1 MWNLEM
7 IYFSLSIE
15 GELDKLAAQR
25 GLGDPRHRRDLRE
38 LITSTKLTIST
49 CIFLLSYQDNYF
61 KPQIV
66 LDELKKIELTG
77 EGILSEADFVL
88 VASLI
93 SFITIDL
100 KDDYDRER
108 FTTLFFPDK
117 LSEHLDLKIRFWKFH
132 RMKITKIYFY
142 WFIFSSSFCWIA
154 GIIIWGHKVLNGKFL
169 FSEPHNDLIIP
180 TMEIYVFGWSYVLWS
195 TQVQRLNQCSFQR
208 LLKN

>member
-1 MWNLEM
+1 MCCDCDAHSKNHNFTNSQ
-7 IYFSLSIE
+7 FSHSVDTFIL
-15 GELDKLAAQR
+15 QF
-25 GLGDPRHRRDLRE
+25 
-38 LITSTKLTIST
+38 
-49 CIFLLSYQDNYF
+49 CF

-117 LSEHLDLKIRFWKFH
+117 LSEHLDLKIRF
-132 RMKITKIYFY
+132 
-142 WFIFSSSFCWIA
+142 
-154 GIIIWGHKVLNGKFL
+154 
-169 FSEPHNDLIIP
+169 
-180 TMEIYVFGWSYVLWS
+180 
-195 TQVQRLNQCSFQR
+195 
-208 LLKN
+208 

>member
-1 MWNLEM
+1 M
-7 IYFSLSIE
+7 
-15 GELDKLAAQR
+15 AAQR

-100 KDDYDRER
+100 KDDYDRDR
-108 FTTLFFPDK
+108 FNQII
-117 LSEHLDLKIRFWKFH
+117 SHL
-132 RMKITKIYFY
+132 
-142 WFIFSSSFCWIA
+142 
-154 GIIIWGHKVLNGKFL
+154 GISHL
-169 FSEPHNDLIIP
+169 
-180 TMEIYVFGWSYVLWS
+180 
-195 TQVQRLNQCSFQR
+195 
-208 LLKN
+208 

>member
-1 MWNLEM
+1 MMWNLEI

-108 FTTLFFPDK
+108 FTL
-117 LSEHLDLKIRFWKFH
+117 
-132 RMKITKIYFY
+132 
-142 WFIFSSSFCWIA
+142 IFS
-154 GIIIWGHKVLNGKFL
+154 
-169 FSEPHNDLIIP
+169 PD
-180 TMEIYVFGWSYVLWS
+180 
-195 TQVQRLNQCSFQR
+195 
-208 LLKN
+208 

>member
-1 MWNLEM
+1 M
-7 IYFSLSIE
+7 
-15 GELDKLAAQR
+15 DKLAAQR

-100 KDDYDRER
+100 KDDYDRDR
-108 FTTLFFPDK
+108 FK
-117 LSEHLDLKIRFWKFH
+117 LTISYLGIPHLSN
-132 RMKITKIYFY
+132 IYFI
-142 WFIFSSSFCWIA
+142 IFVCTVKKVVIALMFRVFFCA
-154 GIIIWGHKVLNGKFL
+154 AEKF
-169 FSEPHNDLIIP
+169 
-180 TMEIYVFGWSYVLWS
+180 VFETVM
-195 TQVQRLNQCSFQR
+195 V
-208 LLKN
+208 

>member
-1 MWNLEM
+1 M
-7 IYFSLSIE
+7 
-15 GELDKLAAQR
+15 DKLAAQR

-117 LSEHLDLKIRFWKFH
+117 LSEHLDLKIRF
-132 RMKITKIYFY
+132 
-142 WFIFSSSFCWIA
+142 
-154 GIIIWGHKVLNGKFL
+154 
-169 FSEPHNDLIIP
+169 
-180 TMEIYVFGWSYVLWS
+180 
-195 TQVQRLNQCSFQR
+195 
-208 LLKN
+208 

>member
-1 MWNLEM
+1 M
-7 IYFSLSIE
+7 
-15 GELDKLAAQR
+15 DKLAAQR

-100 KDDYDRER
+100 KDDYDRDR
-108 FTTLFFPDK
+108 FTYVGK
-117 LSEHLDLKIRFWKFH
+117 QNRSSSSGQVGLKIRFES
-132 RMKITKIYFY
+132 
-142 WFIFSSSFCWIA
+142 FI
-154 GIIIWGHKVLNGKFL
+154 
-169 FSEPHNDLIIP
+169 
-180 TMEIYVFGWSYVLWS
+180 
-195 TQVQRLNQCSFQR
+195 R
-208 LLKN
+208 